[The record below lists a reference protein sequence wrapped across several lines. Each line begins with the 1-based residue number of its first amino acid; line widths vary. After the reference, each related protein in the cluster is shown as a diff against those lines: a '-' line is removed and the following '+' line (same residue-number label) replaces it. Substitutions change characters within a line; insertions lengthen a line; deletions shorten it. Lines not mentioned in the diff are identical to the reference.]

1 VRGSACGSALVL
13 VLDDDDDDDDDG
25 YVEGALSLDAAAGM
39 ASGLSLGPEMGWF
52 EGYRYR
58 IV

>member
-13 VLDDDDDDDDDG
+13 VLDDDDDDDDG

-39 ASGLSLGPEMGWF
+39 ANGLSLGPEMGWF
-52 EGYRYR
+52 EGYRYW